1 MFSIGSILLS
11 FAVVEIIMAVVLVT
25 FWRMRLNARGLKEMA
40 GAMAIGSLGA
50 LLTAVGTTQ
59 TNLYFGFAG
68 IACFV
73 IGILSAARSMRRLQG
88 MRPLYSLEVP
98 VFFLCMGSDAYFLL
112 VAGNVAGAV
121 TTNSLAYT
129 LVCGLTAWNLMSEK
143 RLALRPGCRVLGYMF
158 AAFAVANFL
167 RAGIRPF
174 FDVPTQIGGQIV
186 SLDLIFVFIGFVISI
201 SWSLGFLWASYS
213 GSEFELRTA
222 NEKLVRFSGAVAH
235 DLKTPLNGIIG
246 YLEAVDHLP
255 ATAGPEQK
263 EYFIASA
270 RDAAL
275 QMNTFINDLLEHSR
289 LVQLNPNLEVADIE
303 VCVTDAMRQLS
314 SKIESANADIRIGDL
329 HVVAT
334 NAFQMTR
341 LLQNLMDNAL
351 KYRSE
356 ERLLCID
363 ISSTRI
369 AGWAYLSVKDNGV
382 GISESNLAKIFRR
395 FERAEDETVVPG
407 YGLGLSECR
416 LIAENAGGTID
427 VTSKLGHGTTFI
439 VKLPAVRV

>member
-1 MFSIGSILLS
+1 MFSIGSILFS
-11 FAVVEIIMAVVLVT
+11 FAVVEIIMAAVLMT
-25 FWRMRLNARGLKEMA
+25 FWRMRPDARGLKEMA
-40 GAMAIGSLGA
+40 GAMLIASLGA
-50 LLTAVGTTQ
+50 LLASVGTTAP
-59 TNLYFGFAG
+59 NVYFGLAG
-68 IACFV
+68 IICFV
-73 IGILSAARSMRRLQG
+73 VAILSAARSMRRLQG
-88 MRPLYSLEVP
+88 LEPLYGLEIAVL
-98 VFFLCMGSDAYFLL
+98 FLCVGSDAYFLL

-121 TTNSLAYT
+121 TSNSLAYT
-129 LVCGLTAWNLMSEK
+129 LVCGVTAWNLISEK

-158 AAFAVANFL
+158 AAFAMANFV
-167 RAGIRPF
+167 RAGMRPF
-174 FDVPTQIGGQIV
+174 FDGTAHVGGQIV
-186 SLDLIFVFIGFVISI
+186 SLDLIFVLIGFVISI
-201 SWSLGFLWASYS
+201 SWCLGFLWASYS

-235 DLKTPLNGIIG
+235 DLKTPLNAIIG

-255 ATAGPEQK
+255 ATAKPEQK
-263 EYFIASA
+263 DYFISSA

-275 QMNTFINDLLEHSR
+275 QMNKFINDLLEHSR
-289 LVQLNPNLEVADIE
+289 LVQLNPDLEIADIE
-303 VCVTDAMRQLS
+303 TCVADAMRQLRP
-314 SKIESANADIRIGDL
+314 KIESTHADIRIGDL
-329 HVVAT
+329 HVVAA
-334 NAFQMTR
+334 NSFQMTR
-341 LLQNLMDNAL
+341 VLQNLMDNAL

-356 ERLLCID
+356 DRPPCID

-369 AGWAYLSVKDNGV
+369 AGWAYLSIKDNGV
-382 GISESNLAKIFRR
+382 GISEPNLTKIFRR